1 MDWHQNLVVPAPV
14 PSLDLVA
21 ARGYYSPEESRLPAV
36 GSRETSLLV
45 GQVVEQ
51 ADPIDRQLV
60 LAAPKIDLNQPHCHM
75 LWEQV
80 DYSVDPMLMPPAA
93 VVPRDLV
100 MLEHP
105 KAVVHPYLLH
115 FDFPIR
121 LVVAGPDFVIPT
133 RQAVVEQGFAL
144 PSQQLVAVEQ
154 DFAYP
159 TQLVAVEQGLALP
172 SQQLVA
178 VEQGLAFPSLQLAAV
193 EQNPGLPRCWAVAL
207 VDPKDWQ
214 QAYPFLVDSTP
225 PVQPV
230 DPGAANP
237 MFQGHLLVS
246 SYHCCGIGVGLQQG

>member
-14 PSLDLVA
+14 QSLDLVA

-144 PSQQLVAVEQ
+144 PSLQLVAVEQ

-159 TQLVAVEQGLALP
+159 TQLVAVEQGLA
-172 SQQLVA
+172 
-178 VEQGLAFPSLQLAAV
+178 
-193 EQNPGLPRCWAVAL
+193 LPRCWAVAL

-246 SYHCCGIGVGLQQG
+246 SYHCCGIEVGLQQG

>member
-14 PSLDLVA
+14 QSLDLVA

-133 RQAVVEQGFAL
+133 RQAVVEQG
-144 PSQQLVAVEQ
+144 
-154 DFAYP
+154 
-159 TQLVAVEQGLALP
+159 
-172 SQQLVA
+172 
-178 VEQGLAFPSLQLAAV
+178 LAFPSLQLAAV